1 MEDVRRKME
10 DGRCKKEDVFLM
22 EDVRGKKLDVTIR
35 NHVGF
40 VYFMLFQ
47 RG

>member
-1 MEDVRRKME
+1 ME
-10 DGRCKKEDVFLM
+10 DGFLM

-35 NHVGF
+35 IHVGLI
-40 VYFMLFQ
+40 YFMLFQ